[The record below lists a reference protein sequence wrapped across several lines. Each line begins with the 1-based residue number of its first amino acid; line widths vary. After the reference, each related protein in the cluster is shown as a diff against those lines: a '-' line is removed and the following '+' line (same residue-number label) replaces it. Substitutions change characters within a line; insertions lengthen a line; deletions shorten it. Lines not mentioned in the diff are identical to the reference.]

1 MDSPSFVVIRL
12 YESQVERLAV
22 RYGPRVP
29 QPAGPARVPTRP
41 VLVVDDYAD
50 WRATLREMLEDVGED
65 VVEARDGQE
74 AFHFLIFHP
83 DVRVKLI
90 LLDLDMP
97 VMNGQDLLT
106 LLKSYTRLASI
117 PVVIVSRH
125 TSQLRPDELRTINGA
140 FSAPAELF
148 ELRAMVEALV
158 SH

>member
-1 MDSPSFVVIRL
+1 M
-12 YESQVERLAV
+12 
-22 RYGPRVP
+22 
-29 QPAGPARVPTRP
+29 
-41 VLVVDDYAD
+41 DDYAD
-50 WRATLREMLEDVGED
+50 WRATLREMLEEVGQE

-106 LLKSYTRLASI
+106 LLKSYVRLASI
-117 PVVIVSRH
+117 PIVVVSRH
-125 TSQLRPDELRTINGA
+125 TSNLGPHELCTVNGA
-140 FSAPAELF
+140 FKAPSELF